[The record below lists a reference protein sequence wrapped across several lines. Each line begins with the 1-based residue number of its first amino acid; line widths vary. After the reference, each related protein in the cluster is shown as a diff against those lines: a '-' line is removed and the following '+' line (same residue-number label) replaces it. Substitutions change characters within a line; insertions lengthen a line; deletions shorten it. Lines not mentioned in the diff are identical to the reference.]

1 MVHGDIKQNK
11 TIGRLKKR
19 ADFLRLNQTQTKW
32 ITPSFVLQVDK
43 SASENKQNFGVT
55 VTKKTA
61 PKAISRN
68 RIKRRLRHLASQ
80 YLPELAKDSCDYVF
94 IGREAALEL
103 GFQQMAKDLKWA
115 LKRLECLA
123 DQS

>member
-1 MVHGDIKQNK
+1 MTQNK

-19 ADFLRLNQTQTKW
+19 ADFLRLNQAQTKW

-43 SASENKQNFGVT
+43 DISEDQQNFGVT

-61 PKAISRN
+61 SKAVDRN
-68 RIKRRLRHLASQ
+68 RIKRRLRHLATQ
-80 YLPELAKDSCDYVF
+80 YLPELAKNSCDYVF
-94 IGREAALEL
+94 IGREAALNL
-103 GFQQMAKDLKWA
+103 PYQQMAKDLKWA
-115 LKRLECLA
+115 LKRLECRL